1 MSGDFSSSRST
12 PGGSGVGA
20 SRVGASEAAGSA
32 ASADAYFQPPEPAWF
47 RARLTLRLAVPLDR
61 DARAAAWRVAW
72 SAALVAPPIVVV
84 LIAPAA
90 RLSASTLIGLFC
102 CALPGIAALAWS
114 ASAQREVRRLT
125 ARGLRQAG
133 AEHRTAWLIA
143 TGRLILFTGAGALG
157 GAVCVALL
165 HAPIGGLLSPR
176 APLHGMFGAG
186 TVTWLVA
193 TLQTAALAVA
203 GALTASSPVWQRI
216 DLTRWRISA
225 PPATR
230 PPH

>member
-1 MSGDFSSSRST
+1 MSGDVSGSRSV
-12 PGGSGVGA
+12 PSGSGVSAPGGGGG
-20 SRVGASEAAGSA
+20 SVAAA
-32 ASADAYFQPPEPAWF
+32 NAYFQPREPAWF
-47 RARLTLRLAVPLDR
+47 RARLTLRLALPLDR

-72 SAALVAPPIVVV
+72 SAALVAPPVLVV

-90 RLSASTLIGLFC
+90 RLSAGTLIGLFC
-102 CALPGIAALAWS
+102 CALPGIAALGWS
-114 ASAQREVRRLT
+114 ASAQCDLRRST

-133 AEHRTAWLIA
+133 AEHRTAWLVA
-143 TGRLILFTGAGALG
+143 TGRLCLFAGAGAVG
-157 GAVCVALL
+157 GSVCVALL
-165 HAPIGGLLSPR
+165 HAPIGCLLSRR

-186 TVTWLVA
+186 TLTWLVA

-203 GALTASSPVWQRI
+203 GALTASSPVWRRI
-216 DLTRWRISA
+216 DLARLRISA

>member
-1 MSGDFSSSRST
+1 MSGDLSGGRSV
-12 PGGSGVGA
+12 PSGSGISAPGAGGSV
-20 SRVGASEAAGSA
+20 AA
-32 ASADAYFQPPEPAWF
+32 ADAYFQPREPAWF
-47 RARLTLRLAVPLDR
+47 RARLTLRLALPLDR

-72 SAALVAPPIVVV
+72 SAALVTPPILVV

-90 RLSASTLIGLFC
+90 RLSASTLIALFC

-114 ASAQREVRRLT
+114 ASAQRDLRQST

-143 TGRLILFTGAGALG
+143 TGRLALFTGAGAL
-157 GAVCVALL
+157 ASSVSVALL
-165 HAPIGGLLSPR
+165 HAPIGDLLSRR

-186 TVTWLVA
+186 ALTWLAA

-216 DLTRWRISA
+216 DLTRLRISA
-225 PPATR
+225 PTAMR